1 MEIIRSCE
9 SWSIYV
15 GFSFLKLAC
24 VRWRLFKHKRNTTKI
39 IRKKTK
45 LSRNSLN
52 FPNFNVPRSIAAVF
66 ASWAGSCNLDWFS
79 VRRHKQIEEEEME
92 NLFVGLRRSHRQ
104 QIKSKINS
112 TRTTNFQSDFVFLLC
127 SFLMYKTQRFSL
139 AFHLVDLF
147 GFRWLF
153 LHADVPFHLSTWRL
167 VLRLFHS
174 FDLTK
179 STSARR
185 LRWWW
190 CWSGGGSGRTRSY
203 CSHWFMHSTRYTIHE
218 YIGTHEMLKIAQVI
232 CSICVVSVHSRKD
245 RINHMA
251 HIERGTWT
259 GCRDPIRTL
268 NELKFGMVIPQLR
281 APDLQ

>member
-1 MEIIRSCE
+1 M
-9 SWSIYV
+9 
-15 GFSFLKLAC
+15 
-24 VRWRLFKHKRNTTKI
+24 
-39 IRKKTK
+39 
-45 LSRNSLN
+45 
-52 FPNFNVPRSIAAVF
+52 
-66 ASWAGSCNLDWFS
+66 
-79 VRRHKQIEEEEME
+79 
-92 NLFVGLRRSHRQ
+92 RRSHRQ

-147 GFRWLF
+147 GIRWLF
-153 LHADVPFHLSTWRL
+153 LHADLPFHLSTWRL

-190 CWSGGGSGRTRSY
+190 WCWSGCGSGRTRSY

-218 YIGTHEMLKIAQVI
+218 YIGTHEMLKIVQVI
-232 CSICVVSVHSRKD
+232 CSICVVSVHSQED

-259 GCRDPIRTL
+259 GCRDPIRTWTNWNL
-268 NELKFGMVIPQLR
+268 GWLFLSSVATCTRLPLDCDHLICSSFEIFDFEFTACIWIARIWLLLLVSANPIYSPVFF
-281 APDLQ
+281 